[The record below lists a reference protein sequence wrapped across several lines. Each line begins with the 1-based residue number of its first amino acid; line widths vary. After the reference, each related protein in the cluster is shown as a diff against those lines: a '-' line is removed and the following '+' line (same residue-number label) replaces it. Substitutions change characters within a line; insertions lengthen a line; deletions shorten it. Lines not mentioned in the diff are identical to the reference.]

1 MFTRFGALAL
11 AAALLVTATASA
23 GIACPFCSVQG
34 QTLTGEVAQADFIV
48 YGTLANAKPA
58 GDGFGGGTTDL
69 VIDTVIKPHDFLKDK
84 KVVTLPRYVPPAAN
98 GDNKYLIFFY
108 YNDGKIDPYR
118 GEATNAASKLPEYI
132 KGAMEVKGKD
142 DLTRLRYFFDYLESP
157 DLGISGDAYTEF
169 GYADYKHVR
178 QIAEKAP
185 ADTLLK
191 WLKDPSTRASRFGL
205 YGLMIGHCGKPELAA
220 ELRKLLED
228 PDRAFSSGLDGM
240 LAGYTLL
247 DPKAGWNYLL
257 GFVNDPK
264 KDFAARYAA
273 LKTVRFFREFR
284 PDVISPKQSLE
295 AIKLLLAQADIA
307 DLPIEDL
314 RKWGVWELTDDVLAL
329 AALESHNTI
338 PIVNR
343 AILKF
348 AICASPKSAKAAAFV
363 EEARKKDAKKVEFLE
378 ELIRDELKVT
388 PPTDTPK

>member
-1 MFTRFGALAL
+1 MFQRLGAIAL
-11 AAALLVTATASA
+11 AATLLLMPAAQ
-23 GIACPFCSVQG
+23 ACPFCSVQG
-34 QTLTGEVAQADFIV
+34 QTLTGEVAQADFIL

-58 GDGFGGGTTDL
+58 GDNFGGGSTEL
-69 VIDTVIKPHDFLKDK
+69 VIESVVKPHDFLKDK
-84 KVVTLPRYVPPAAN
+84 KFVTIPRYVPPAAN

-108 YNDGKIDPYR
+108 YNDGKLDPYR
-118 GEATNAASKLPEYI
+118 GEATSANSKLPEYI

-169 GYADYKHVR
+169 GYADYKVVR
-178 QIAEKAP
+178 QIAEKVP

-191 WLKDPSTRASRFGL
+191 WLKDPNTRASRFGL
-205 YGLMIGHCGKPELAA
+205 YGLMIGHSGKPEYAA

-228 PDRAFSSGLDGM
+228 PDKAFSSGLDGM

-247 DPKAGWNYLL
+247 DPKAGWEFML
-257 GFVNDPK
+257 GFIKDPK
-264 KDFAARYAA
+264 KDFSARYAA
-273 LKTVRFFREFR
+273 LKTVRFFREYR
-284 PDVISPKQSLE
+284 PDVISLEQSLD
-295 AIKLLLAQADIA
+295 AIRLLLAQGDIA

-329 AALESHNTI
+329 AGKESHNTV

-343 AILKF
+343 AILRF
-348 AICASPKSAKAAAFV
+348 ALSAASKSPKATAFV

-378 ELIRDELKVT
+378 ELIRDEQKVV
-388 PPTDTPK
+388 PPTAPSK